1 MNFKQT
7 TVVIVMSL
15 LGQQTV
21 VSQNGLSSMSLGK
34 TKIITT
40 PKEGAQ
46 YVFNSPD
53 GKYICYS
60 SQDLNKVYIRNLA
73 IKNSS
78 NQLVFEAT
86 NAGYFPNW
94 SADSKQLVFR
104 TKDKKS
110 EQKQMKTMVFSL
122 ENKTLTETPNPLP
135 TDINSS
141 ILLKNK
147 LGDYLYINKKL
158 ELEKYNEN
166 TKQTTIF
173 RGTEMCYQ
181 PVISPSGDKVVL
193 HIGPN
198 IWVYDVNEKTEPI
211 NLGVGLVSA
220 WSPNGKYLLG
230 FKEDKND
237 GHEMGNTDLYA
248 FDVETKK
255 SIRLTFTKK
264 TKEINPSWS
273 FDGKG
278 IYYVNFETG
287 SILYTAVKY
296 K

>member
-7 TVVIVMSL
+7 TLVIIMSL
-15 LGQQTV
+15 LGQKMI
-21 VSQNGLSSMSLGK
+21 VSQNNLSSKSLGK

-40 PKEGAQ
+40 PKEGVQ

-60 SQDLNKVYIRNLA
+60 SQDLNKVYIRNLVT
-73 IKNSS
+73 KNSS
-78 NQLVFEAT
+78 NQLVFEGT

-94 SADSKQLVFR
+94 SLDSKQLVFR

-122 ENKTLTETPNPLP
+122 ENKMLTETPNPLP
-135 TDINSS
+135 TEITSS

-147 LGDYLYINKKL
+147 AGDYLYINKKL
-158 ELEKYNEN
+158 ELEKYNET
-166 TKQTTIF
+166 TKQTSIF
-173 RGTEMCYQ
+173 KGTEMCYQ
-181 PVISPSGDKVVL
+181 PIISPDGNKVAI

-198 IWVYDVNEKTEPI
+198 IWVYDINEKREPV
-211 NLGVGLVSA
+211 NLGVGSVSS
-220 WSPNGKYLLG
+220 WSSNGKYLLG
-230 FKEDKND
+230 FKEDQND

-248 FDVETKK
+248 FDVDSKK
-255 SIRLTFTKK
+255 SIQLTFTKK
-264 TKEINPSWS
+264 TQEINPSWS
-273 FDGKG
+273 YDGKG

-287 SILYTAVKY
+287 SVLYTAVKP